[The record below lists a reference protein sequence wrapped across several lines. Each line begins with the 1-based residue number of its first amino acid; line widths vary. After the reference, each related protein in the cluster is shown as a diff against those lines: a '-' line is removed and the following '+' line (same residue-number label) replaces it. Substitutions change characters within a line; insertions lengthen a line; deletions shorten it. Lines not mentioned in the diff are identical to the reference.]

1 MTISDSRFQIMDF
14 SFDPLR
20 VCEISSP
27 SAAGKFA
34 YMASLRK
41 GEKSFK
47 TNLAHTPTTS
57 CEP

>member
-14 SFDPLR
+14 SFDP
-20 VCEISSP
+20 ISSL

-34 YMASLRK
+34 YMVRLRK

-47 TNLAHTPTTS
+47 RNLAHTPTTS
-57 CEP
+57 FAP